1 MSDLSQLFA
10 FYQDGSFNW
19 NLIISWVLFLFT
31 TKDIW
36 SKVFGKLGD
45 LVLLQ
50 LNKFK
55 FFADTTLDEELFE
68 AAHAKLR
75 TKVLSRMQDAQE
87 IKEGYAVLISEALK
101 AGDKE
106 KVLRLSREKKE
117 KLVALTKEVADEFMQ
132 DGETILWEK
141 LTARYGDKVKAAKW
155 IFDKIKALVE
165 ELKDPNHPSTGAII
179 VRTMMEGASM
189 LGKPLSSGEVSDD

>member
-55 FFADTTLDEELFE
+55 FFADTTLDEEMFE

-87 IKEGYAVLISEALK
+87 IKEGYSVLIAEALK

-106 KVLRLSREKKE
+106 KVLRLSQEKKDQLLE
-117 KLVALTKEVADEFMQ
+117 LTHSIAREFMSDGEAILWDKLVQ
-132 DGETILWEK
+132 
-141 LTARYGDKVKAAKW
+141 RYGEKANAAKW
-155 IFDKIKALVE
+155 VIDKIKALAE
-165 ELKDPNHPSTGAII
+165 ELKDPSHPSTGALI
-179 VRTMMEGASM
+179 TKYLMEGASH
-189 LGKPLSSGEVSDD
+189 LGKPSSNGEESGT